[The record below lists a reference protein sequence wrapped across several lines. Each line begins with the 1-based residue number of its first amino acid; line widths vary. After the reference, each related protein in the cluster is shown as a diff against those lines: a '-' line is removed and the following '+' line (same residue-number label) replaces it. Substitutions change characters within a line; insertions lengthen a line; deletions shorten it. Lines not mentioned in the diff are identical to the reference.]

1 MVGNLNCLLSFWLDA
16 SSLLMRMGR
25 AECSLLTNEIG
36 FFGLLLLAVV
46 GTGLMS
52 LLTDG
57 TCVSDLM
64 SSLGDWWLS
73 VFLARSL
80 EDVSSSMVNSSSS
93 VMRAAVSKSSR
104 PNRNAVF
111 CGDPVGK
118 AKGWLERLVLLLLL
132 LGLSGCD
139 VVLTFSM
146 AGRINA

>member
-1 MVGNLNCLLSFWLDA
+1 
-16 SSLLMRMGR
+16 MGR
-25 AECSLLTNEIG
+25 AECSLLTSEIG

-46 GTGLMS
+46 GLMS

-57 TCVSDLM
+57 TCVSDLL

-132 LGLSGCD
+132 LLLLGLSGCD

-146 AGRINA
+146 AGRINAWGTVF